1 LARYIQGESLNPK
14 PETMSLLDQATVV
27 ITGASAGLGA
37 EFARQLAPQVR
48 CLILAARRV
57 ERLEALAAE
66 VAREGLTVHCLPV
79 NLADTADTDR
89 FVARVRALDM
99 KVNVLI
105 NNAGLGDHGLFEDSD
120 WPRVEAMID
129 VNVTALTHVT
139 HAFVKELIATGDA
152 GILNVSSIASLLP
165 LPQMAVY
172 AATKAYVSSF
182 TEALRAELRGTGV
195 RVLALCPG
203 PVDTE
208 FSTVAER
215 AGVLDT
221 QKGAG
226 VDESLRRAGRTRWPR
241 GLEDDRAR
249 VIPGWFVFGVMMAAV
264 AAPMFVKRFFLNRR
278 GRATPGTSL

>member
-1 LARYIQGESLNPK
+1 
-14 PETMSLLDQATVV
+14 MSLLDQATVV

-66 VAREGLTVHCLPV
+66 VARKGLTVHCLPV
-79 NLADTADTDR
+79 NLADPADTDR
-89 FVARVRALDM
+89 FVARVRALNM

-139 HAFVKELIATGDA
+139 HAFVKDLIATGDA

-215 AGVLDT
+215 VGVMDT
-221 QKGAG
+221 QKAPALMKVSAEQVVRDGLA
-226 VDESLRRAGRTRWPR
+226 A
-241 GLEDDRAR
+241 LEDDRAR

-278 GRATPGTSL
+278 GRAYTGH